1 MKTHSLILTLLFVSN
16 LFLFAQTEERE
27 KEYLSNEYQNKN
39 ITQEKYAELGKMWRE
54 MLSFFG
60 GYPAMP
66 YDEEKELIEFV
77 NVLELNGIP
86 KSVIFNRLKEWIAIN
101 FGNIDAVL
109 HYESF
114 ESGKVIIKGVFEI
127 PYFKQR
133 YNFWGKVI
141 DDEISKSVESTQTYI
156 FTIVDNKLKIET
168 TNIRYN
174 FMTAGYWTGS
184 YYRPERTNELSIH
197 SLYPITAHPASEWK
211 SMLSI
216 LLFTKE
222 KINQK
227 NLLLQYYIKNYQ
239 SDYNF

>member
-1 MKTHSLILTLLFVSN
+1 
-16 LFLFAQTEERE
+16 
-27 KEYLSNEYQNKN
+27 
-39 ITQEKYAELGKMWRE
+39 

-127 PYFKQR
+127 PYFKKR